1 MKWIGFTAQQLHGS
15 KAVKRILVGSLDPGD
30 ANMIG
35 SLSAVAHE
43 GGVIL
48 HFVSVGPGGE
58 HCKWPLTQEEA
69 ESMSVNKEGIFEIA
83 KV

>member
-1 MKWIGFTAQQLHGS
+1 MRGIRFTAQQLHAS
-15 KAVKRILVGSLDPGD
+15 KAVKRILVGSFDPGD

-43 GGVIL
+43 DGVIL
-48 HFVSVGPGGE
+48 HFVSVGPSGE
-58 HCKWPLTQEEA
+58 ECKWPLTQEEA
-69 ESMSVNKEGIFEIA
+69 ESMSVNKEGTFEIA